1 MSYGLLTPDV
11 PLGPF
16 EGVAVTVWSAQGKQA
31 KLHAKSSCSYLRSAR
46 ATEREVRLDASTIGR
61 LCPQCSTYGSWARPG
76 TGLAIFMD
84 AVTGLGLLYELDRYH
99 EADEEA
105 LGDDEV
111 SRAASVLS
119 RTSSGS
125 EESAPID
132 AEDEDETEDER
143 WEESKEARHVRETV
157 FTEWLDALTSLNRVY
172 QVLDSFPWLRSWAG
186 AGVQRKANRL
196 EALRAQAGRLAAPDS
211 LVLAAVVSAMEEP
224 EVPADDPAFA
234 PLGTLAEAAAK
245 LTSLWQRWRGKVAD
259 SWDHPREQEYL
270 VHHLTS
276 GMSSR
281 RKGYDRMLER
291 TRMLLSAWEKAAR
304 SVTADQDDERV
315 LVARVP
321 DGALAE
327 RSSRG
332 ESFFDRLSEWE
343 RGVLASYT
351 VAVDWGQPAARLTVT
366 VRVPEPVGACLLS
379 QQSVL
384 AYAAPA
390 QGALESAAVPEP
402 LPGADEGLGPG
413 VFDDTPVNGRRLLT
427 SEHLRALRSTM
438 PDAEQLYV
446 VLGIDTGV
454 EVVALSGLEQRCAAG
469 WQGVILAGAGD
480 LPDALFETRRQAA
493 SESASGNGNVWS
505 PRVYDPHD
513 EAFGRSLSA
522 AEGERLLVRLCEGG
536 RGAAHALR
544 SLALARSV
552 ADLRDLEA
560 AGYDNRGYPLS
571 AFAPAVWDGLLAMEQ
586 LDLEPFESDSDSDRR
601 RGSGLPLGVLAPV
614 QAYTTDTAGR
624 YEGRAHSPDCVHRHS
639 QREVV
644 RQDEMVTVEELL
656 GNKGFDP
663 CSKCGGYAV
672 RRLTDHQVAYYRAA
686 HRLHDVVQLI
696 HTTPRHRKADT
707 GRLAQT
713 LDELSGLDAQTA
725 EAWFPSRGQARQ
737 WRRIVDRQRSELQ
750 EPHTT

>member
-1 MSYGLLTPDV
+1 MTYGLLTPDV

-31 KLHAKSSCSYLRSAR
+31 KLHTKSSCSYLRSAR
-46 ATEREVRLDASTIGR
+46 VTEREVRLDASTVGR
-61 LCPQCSTYGSWARPG
+61 LCPQCAVYGSWARPG

-105 LGDDEV
+105 LSDEEV
-111 SRAASVLS
+111 GQAASVLL

-125 EESAPID
+125 EESTPID
-132 AEDEDETEDER
+132 AEDEAEDER
-143 WEESKEARHVRETV
+143 GEELHEARDVRGTV
-157 FTEWLDALTSLNRVY
+157 FAEWLDALTSLNRVH
-172 QVLDSFPWLRSWAG
+172 QVVDLFPWLRSWAQ
-186 AGVQRKANRL
+186 AGVQRKADRL
-196 EALRAQAGRLAAPDS
+196 EALRAQAGQLVAPDS
-211 LVLAAVVSAMEEP
+211 LVLAAAVSAMEEP
-224 EVPADDPAFA
+224 DVPADDPAFA
-234 PLGTLAEAAAK
+234 PLGTPAEATAR
-245 LTSLWQRWRGKVAD
+245 LTSLWRRWRSTVGD

-281 RKGYDRMLER
+281 RKGYDQMLER
-291 TRMLLSAWEKAAR
+291 ARVLLTEWEETAR

-315 LVARVP
+315 LVGRVP

-327 RSSRG
+327 LGSR
-332 ESFFDRLSEWE
+332 ESFFDQLSEWE

-351 VAVDWGQPAARLTVT
+351 VAVDWGQPAVT
-366 VRVPEPVGACLLS
+366 VRVPESVAACLLS

-390 QGALESAAVPEP
+390 HGALESVAVPEP
-402 LPGADEGLGPG
+402 LPGADEWLRPG

-427 SEHLRALRSTM
+427 AEHLRALRSTM

-446 VLGIDTGV
+446 VLGVDTGV
-454 EVVALSGLEQRCAAG
+454 EVVALSGLEQRCATG
-469 WQGVILAGAGD
+469 WQGVILAGASD
-480 LPDALFETRRQAA
+480 LPDALFETRWQAE
-493 SESASGNGNVWS
+493 SEGAPEGGSVWTS
-505 PRVYDPHD
+505 RVYDPHD

-522 AEGERLLVRLCEGG
+522 AEGERVLLRLREGR

-560 AGYDNRGYPLS
+560 AGYDDRGYPRS
-571 AFAPAVWDGLLAMEQ
+571 SFASAVWHGLLAMEQ
-586 LDLEPFESDSDSDRR
+586 LDLEPFESDADSDRPL
-601 RGSGLPLGVLAPV
+601 GSGLPLGVLASV
-614 QAYTTDTAGR
+614 QAYTTDAAGR
-624 YEGRAHSPDCVHRHS
+624 YQGRAHSPGCAHRRPQPGVGRH
-639 QREVV
+639 
-644 RQDEMVTVEELL
+644 DELVTIEELL

-672 RRLTDHQVAYYRAA
+672 RRLSDPQVAYYRAA
-686 HRLHDVVQLI
+686 HRLHHLVQLI
-696 HTTPRHRKADT
+696 PTTPRHRTADT
-707 GRLAQT
+707 GKLART
-713 LDELSGLDAQTA
+713 LDELSGLDAQTV

-737 WRRIVDRQRSELQ
+737 WRRITDRLRSGLQ
-750 EPHTT
+750 EPPIT